1 MRLSHKRLRKLIVEE
16 LEHVLLEQ
24 DLFGDEG
31 AEEGED
37 VDEEEAE
44 ATEAEEGEENTPAE
58 DEEAEEQEEETE
70 PEVDQDL
77 SLARSVDDELNAVF
91 VDFEKDAIGVAE
103 QEATNSQSMEEGS
116 VLPPLSRVLFEQE
129 LQPKIDL
136 ETFAGDVARL
146 VQNYQSLLDMK
157 AIIIQKAK
165 DYIVKN
171 YDDVKADEFMEVL
184 NFRYDL
190 NLDAPASDE
199 EFAPYAV
206 GAGSGAAGG
215 EA

>member
-16 LEHVLLEQ
+16 MEHVLLEQ

-44 ATEAEEGEENTPAE
+44 ATEAEEGEEGTPAE
-58 DEEAEEQEEETE
+58 DEEAEEQEEEAE

-103 QEATNSQSMEEGS
+103 QEAASSQSMEEGI
-116 VLPPLSRVLFEQE
+116 PPLSHILFEQE
-129 LQPKIDL
+129 MQPKIDL

-165 DYIVKN
+165 DYIIKN
-171 YDDVKADEFMEVL
+171 YDDTKADEFMEVL

-190 NLDAPASDE
+190 NLDAPVSDE

-215 EA
+215 DA